1 MMTEPASTT
10 TGIVVGAGIGL
21 TGTILGAQIDALL
34 MGMIAAVFASIW
46 MPSIDNRIRA
56 ASAVAIATLLAGYG
70 SPVLAHW
77 LAATQ
82 PGLEEHGA
90 LRMLLAVLIGGGCPA
105 LLPVA
110 MERVQKIIT
119 GAQS

>member
-1 MMTEPASTT
+1 
-10 TGIVVGAGIGL
+10 
-21 TGTILGAQIDALL
+21 
-34 MGMIAAVFASIW
+34 
-46 MPSIDNRIRA
+46 
-56 ASAVAIATLLAGYG
+56 LLAGYG

>member
-46 MPSIDNRIRA
+46 MPQIDNRLRA
-56 ASAVAIATLLAGYG
+56 ASAVAIATMLAGYA

-77 LAATQ
+77 IASNH
-82 PGLEEHGA
+82 PGIQEHGA
-90 LRMLLAVLIGGGCPA
+90 LRMLLAVLLGGGCPA

-110 MERVQKIIT
+110 MERARKIIT
-119 GAQS
+119 GMPT